1 VARIR
6 TIKPEFPHSESMGRV
21 SRESRLCFILLWTIA
36 DDAGRLRGNSRMLA
50 SLLFPYDDDAKN
62 HVDKWLTQLASE
74 GCIARYEV
82 DGTSYVQIMNWSDH
96 QKIDKPSPSKLPAF
110 VEPSRKLANVLEAS
124 ALDQEGKGREG
135 NGEEGSATPQSV
147 EPPTLTLTLNDSSEH
162 PIYAAAIAEW
172 QTTYPGVDVM
182 QQLREMRVWCT
193 ANPTNRKTKR
203 GISAFVVRWLAR
215 EQDKSGQR
223 PARTFGAVAQASTP
237 SHDPDSREAIEAEGI
252 ARGVGPWSE
261 MDEQWHIY
269 KARVRGHQR
278 VSLIGIDD
286 LAAMAA
292 KRQGVH

>member
-1 VARIR
+1 MGGRMKIVPKNWASFQHYKDRAPPWIKLHKGLIDDR
-6 TIKPEFPHSESMGRV
+6 TYQRLPIA
-21 SRESRLCFILLWTIA
+21 SRALAPMLW
-36 DDAGRLRGNSRMLA
+36 L
-50 SLLFPYDDDAKN
+50 
-62 HVDKWLTQLASE
+62 LASE
-74 GCIARYEV
+74 SKDGSFDADVQELAFRLRTSEKEVSQGLAPLIKAGFFMPAQSASTAIADCE
-82 DGTSYVQIMNWSDH
+82 Q
-96 QKIDKPSPSKLPAF
+96 
-110 VEPSRKLANVLEAS
+110 LAVPEREEEEEEEREA
-124 ALDQEGKGREG
+124 
-135 NGEEGSATPQSV
+135 EGSATPQSV

-252 ARGVGPWSE
+252 ARGVGPWNE

>member
-62 HVDKWLTQLASE
+62 HVDKWLNQLASE

-82 DGTSYVQIMNWSDH
+82 AGTNYVQIMNWSDH

-110 VEPSRKLANVLEAS
+110 VDSSRNLANVREAS
-124 ALDQEGKGREG
+124 ALDQEWNGEEG

-147 EPPTLTLTLNDSSEH
+147 EPPALSLTLNDSSEH

-203 GISAFVVRWLAR
+203 GIAAFVVRWLAR
-215 EQDKSGQR
+215 EQDKSGQK
-223 PARTFGAVAQASTP
+223 PARTFGAVAQVSTP

-252 ARGVGPWSE
+252 AKGIGQWNE
-261 MDEQWHIY
+261 MSEQWHIY
-269 KARVRGHQR
+269 KARVRGQQR
-278 VSLIGIDD
+278 GAGLD
-286 LAAMAA
+286 LNTLGAMAVQ
-292 KRQGVH
+292 RQGVH